1 PPPPPPPPPIPP
13 PFAIAAPAAVP
24 VLTALGISAQ
34 VGVASISVQAVAA
47 GLLGA
52 GFIRMATRNKPIAN
66 PVLAGKRKK
75 SGSVFDAQANSTGGV
90 GKFE

>member
-1 PPPPPPPPPIPP
+1 MP
-13 PFAIAAPAAVP
+13 APTAVP

-34 VGVASISVQAVAA
+34 VGVASISLQAIGA

-66 PVLAGKRKK
+66 PVLAGKQTK
-75 SGSVFDAQANSTGGV
+75 SGSMFDAHSAGIGGV